1 MEEQFRLT
9 IRVHV
14 QLFSRFRSLLPAEA
28 RGRATVELREGADV
42 ARLLDKLDLAS
53 GEHGRVHR
61 VSVNGQPHPDPDQ
74 ILHDGDQVRIFPFAV
89 GG

>member
-1 MEEQFRLT
+1 M
-9 IRVHV
+9 
-14 QLFSRFRSLLPAEA
+14 
-28 RGRATVELREGADV
+28 
-42 ARLLDKLDLAS
+42 ARLLEELDLAD

-61 VSVNGQPHPDPDQ
+61 VAVNGQPLPDPDH